1 MEFARGETAVNSTR
15 IGLLVLMPLMFFLTA
30 CGGDGG
36 ILKNLASL
44 NPNPIGR
51 AATPAA
57 ASLASE
63 AACPVVSKRSLTSD
77 KKSVFDTENKVHFD
91 GQIKKGLT
99 FSGGVQMVSKRQE
112 FLGLKKTNCELS
124 GEWYK
129 KIKIQDM
136 PPVHPSMRRHS
147 FRFHTREDMAATT
160 LEELARSERCI
171 LSISAYDGSQ
181 DKLLAFEDWESKDTH
196 ADKQRWV
203 KDIKLDQAM
212 EEFFHEDYGIKQDVN
227 IGVMDTGV
235 YFFHDDLGDPHLWK
249 QPNGLIGFNGTD
261 PDSDALDSAAEH
273 GAHGTQIA
281 GFISALPGNDTGIMG
296 MFQRNVKLMAL
307 KMSDDDGQMSSAYRY
322 NAMEFAA
329 ANGADVINMSF
340 GFNYSDTTFKQMIE
354 DYVDNGGFVAVAA
367 GNDNARI
374 TSSSRFYPSAWSSS
388 IDGLMGVGSTNSGSE
403 TKSGFSNYG
412 TQEVEIFA
420 PGGNVFTTKAVN
432 GNQWGTYYGRTNGT
446 SFSSPILAGA
456 AGLVIGMLKTHEI
469 SYTAAD
475 IEEILGAG
483 AREVD
488 GLKNYGKQGRYL
500 DLMKLVEEV
509 FERYPEI
516 KTVPEPELPEPP
528 VVVCP

>member
-1 MEFARGETAVNSTR
+1 MNRGETAVNSTR
-15 IGLLVLMPLMFFLTA
+15 IGLLVLIPFLFLLTA

-44 NPNPIGR
+44 NPNPIGS
-51 AATPAA
+51 AMTPSAVM
-57 ASLASE
+57 ASE
-63 AACPVVSKRSLTSD
+63 STCPVTTKRSLTIN

-91 GQIKKGLT
+91 GPDQKGLT
-99 FSGGVQMVSKRQE
+99 FSGKIPMVSKSQE
-112 FLGLKKTNCELS
+112 FLGLKKTRCELS

-129 KIKIQDM
+129 KIKIQKM

-147 FRFHTREDMAATT
+147 FQFHTREDMTAAD
-160 LEELARSERCI
+160 LESLAKSEQCI
-171 LSISAYDGSQ
+171 LSVSAYDGSQ
-181 DKLLAFEDWESKDTH
+181 DKLLAFEDWETKDTH

-212 EEFFHEDYGIKQDVN
+212 EEFFHEDYGIKKDVN
-227 IGVMDTGV
+227 IGVMDTGI
-235 YFFHDDLGDPHLWK
+235 YFFHEDLGEPHIWK
-249 QPNGLIGFNGTD
+249 QSNGLIGFNGTA
-261 PDSDALDSAAEH
+261 PDTDALDSAPQH
-273 GAHGTQIA
+273 GAHGSQIA

-307 KMSDDDGQMSSAYRY
+307 KMSDDDGRMGSAYRY

-340 GFNYSDTTFKQMIE
+340 GFNYNDNTFKQMVE
-354 DYVDNGGFVAVAA
+354 DYVADGGFVAVAA
-367 GNDNARI
+367 GNDGKRI
-374 TSSSRFYPSAWSSS
+374 TSNSRFYPSAWSSS

-403 TKSGFSNYG
+403 AKSGFSNYG

-432 GNQWGTYYGRTNGT
+432 GNEWGTYYGRTNGT

-456 AGLVIGMLKTHEI
+456 AGLVIGMLKTHDI

-475 IEEILGAG
+475 IEDILGAG

-488 GLKNYGKQGRYL
+488 GLKSYAKDGRYL
-500 DLMKLVEEV
+500 DLMKLAEEI
-509 FERYPEI
+509 FERYPQI
-516 KTVPEPELPEPP
+516 KSVPEPELPEPP